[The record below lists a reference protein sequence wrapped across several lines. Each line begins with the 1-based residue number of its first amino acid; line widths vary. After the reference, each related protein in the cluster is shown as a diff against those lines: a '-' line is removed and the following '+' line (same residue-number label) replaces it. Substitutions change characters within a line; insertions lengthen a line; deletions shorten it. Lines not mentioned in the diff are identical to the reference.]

1 MFFKLKM
8 TDFVPGGALGVG
20 CIMAQQ
26 SQWGDF
32 AILSIFPEID
42 VDFCFDEEYFLPTI
56 FFIDGQVGYARKI
69 SQSPCFIS

>member
-1 MFFKLKM
+1 MLLMFFKLKM
-8 TDFVPGGALGVG
+8 TDFVPGGAPGAG
-20 CIMAQQ
+20 CIMEQQ

-32 AILSIFPEID
+32 AILSIFLEID

-69 SQSPCFIS
+69 S